1 MRRTML
7 AALAV
12 TGLMACGRG
21 SPDVATVDSTGRD
34 IALAPAGGGFALG
47 DRPVVITAAA
57 TRTLDIGSRID
68 ATWGEAISSRSN
80 KAGETVTINV
90 GADVKDNSGRVVIPA
105 GSTVDLRITTLTPAT
120 NRSQADGSIV
130 LSVTSATIRGREY
143 ALQGDV
149 TSVTH
154 WLKSRGVGTAEVVK
168 VGVGTAVGAAAGQV
182 IAKNTKGTVIGGAVG
197 AAAGAAAAVQTASRD
212 VVVSTGAPVVITL
225 TGPLTVSMK

>member
-12 TGLMACGRG
+12 TGLMACGRS

-34 IALAPAGGGFALG
+34 IALVPASGGFALG
-47 DRPVVITAAA
+47 DRPARSTSLA
-57 TRTLDIGSRID
+57 RTLPIGSRID
-68 ATWGEAISSRSN
+68 ATWGEAITSRSN
-80 KAGETVTINV
+80 KAGETVTISV
-90 GADVKDNSGRVVIPA
+90 SADVKDGNGQVVIPA

-120 NRSQADGSIV
+120 NRSQADGS
-130 LSVTSATIRGREY
+130 LELGVTSAMIRGQRY

-149 TSVTH
+149 TSVAH

-182 IAKNTKGTVIGGAVG
+182 IGKDTRGTVIGGAVG